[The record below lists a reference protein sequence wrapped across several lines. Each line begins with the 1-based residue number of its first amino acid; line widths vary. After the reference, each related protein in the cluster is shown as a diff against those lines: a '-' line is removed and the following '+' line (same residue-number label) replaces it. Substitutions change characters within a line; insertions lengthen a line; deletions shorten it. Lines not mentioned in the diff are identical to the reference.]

1 MKQIKIQVAR
11 GENFTPNSLMRRY
24 AKETGAIFSS
34 TLWGE
39 SELLIEGRAYTY
51 HHWGITAEKGVET
64 VTLFLEEVIHHGS

>member
-24 AKETGAIFSS
+24 AKETGAIFSC
-34 TLWGE
+34 TFWGE

-51 HHWGITAEKGVET
+51 HHWGITAENDVEI
-64 VTLFLEEVIHHGS
+64 VTLFLEEIKHYD